1 MQFPVVVPAAGEGTR
16 LRPLTAER
24 PKGLVEVDGDPLLT
38 HCFEVLPRD
47 VVSRF
52 VVVTGYMG
60 DAIRQYYGDEYD
72 GIPIVYTEQAEPIG
86 LADAVLTAEPHVD
99 GPFLVCNG
107 DNVIRGNLDEL
118 IRTHAR
124 TDAAATLL
132 VEDVSIETA
141 RTRGVCVLDD
151 EGDLTGY
158 VEKPADPPSTRASA
172 GVFAFDEVVFDA
184 CRVITPSDRG
194 EYELTDAIDLLLYAG
209 HRVGQLLLDGERVNV
224 NSVEDIEAA
233 VDVLR

>member
-16 LRPLTAER
+16 LRPLTAEQ

-38 HCFEVLPRD
+38 HCFEALPRD

-60 DAIRQYYGDEYD
+60 VAIRRYYGDEYD
-72 GIPIVYTEQAEPIG
+72 GVPIVYTEQAEPIG
-86 LADAVLTAEPHVD
+86 LADAILTAEPHVD

-107 DNVIRGNLDEL
+107 DNVVRGNLDEL

-132 VEDVSIETA
+132 VEEVSVETA
-141 RTRGVCVLDD
+141 TTRGVCVLD
-151 EGDLTGY
+151 GDGNLTGY
-158 VEKPADPPSTRASA
+158 VEKPDDPPSTRASA
-172 GVFAFDEVVFDA
+172 GVFALDEVVFDA

-224 NSVEDIEAA
+224 NTVEDIDAA
-233 VDVLR
+233 ADVLR